1 MTISE
6 TYIRQHVYDSL
17 PEEVRTKISF
27 EDFRGVMSAE
37 DYRYFASVMSDLIND
52 YVTEND
58 LFSDFMAQA
67 VTDTV
72 AKNEKLTKLYM
83 AKNIYRGD
91 DDIIKSSDLH
101 NSSMGS
107 WKSMQY
113 EWKVWI
119 VESRI
124 KTGFSSEVLS

>member
-1 MTISE
+1 MAAMHSYPIMTISE

-17 PEEVRTKISF
+17 PDEVRAKLSF
-27 EDFRGVMSAE
+27 EDFRAVMSPE

-83 AKNIYRGD
+83 AKNIYRGS
-91 DDIIKSSDLH
+91 DDIIKRSDLH

-107 WKSMQY
+107 
-113 EWKVWI
+113 
-119 VESRI
+119 
-124 KTGFSSEVLS
+124 

>member
-1 MTISE
+1 MAAMHSYPIMTISE

-17 PEEVRTKISF
+17 PDEVRTKISF
-27 EDFRGVMSAE
+27 DDFRAVMLPE

-72 AKNEKLTKLYM
+72 AKNENLTKLYM
-83 AKNIYRGD
+83 SKNIYRGA
-91 DDIIKSSDLH
+91 DDIIKRSDLH
-101 NSSMGS
+101 NSSMD
-107 WKSMQY
+107 
-113 EWKVWI
+113 
-119 VESRI
+119 
-124 KTGFSSEVLS
+124 